1 MVVWIPEA
9 ADAAEMPGAGLH
21 AIQNGVQLGA
31 SHCWRT
37 DTLLALNDG
46 KVPAASGDESIPR
59 LTFWDHR
66 GTKEWI
72 EAAFGS
78 ARPVHAVRVY
88 WFDDEGRG
96 SCRVP
101 ASARVLV
108 RVGEAWRTVAEN
120 LAPVKDAWSAASFA
134 AVDAEAV
141 RVEVQLRPGF
151 SAGVLE
157 WQIE

>member
-1 MVVWIPEA
+1 
-9 ADAAEMPGAGLH
+9 
-21 AIQNGVQLGA
+21 
-31 SHCWRT
+31 
-37 DTLLALNDG
+37 
-46 KVPAASGDESIPR
+46 
-59 LTFWDHR
+59 
-66 GTKEWI
+66 
-72 EAAFGS
+72 
-78 ARPVHAVRVY
+78 
-88 WFDDEGRG
+88 
-96 SCRVP
+96 
-101 ASARVLV
+101 V